1 MQNPDLVWS
10 KYENDLSTLEVF
22 STGRK
27 PFTRCMR
34 PVNPSTLPRKPLR
47 IGDCGSVKRE
57 RDMEWARFLAYITGT
72 TENALLVA
80 VAQLFPIT
88 FRVEP
93 EQAAVLL
100 RFLRAVAQQDIVRT
114 LDAPDQVKAFE
125 AGSERLR
132 LALRKVL
139 ERDTGP

>member
-1 MQNPDLVWS
+1 M
-10 KYENDLSTLEVF
+10 
-22 STGRK
+22 
-27 PFTRCMR
+27 
-34 PVNPSTLPRKPLR
+34 
-47 IGDCGSVKRE
+47 
-57 RDMEWARFLAYITGT
+57 
-72 TENALLVA
+72 
-80 VAQLFPIT
+80 AQEIEIT

-132 LALRKVL
+132 VALRKVL

>member
-1 MQNPDLVWS
+1 M
-10 KYENDLSTLEVF
+10 
-22 STGRK
+22 
-27 PFTRCMR
+27 
-34 PVNPSTLPRKPLR
+34 
-47 IGDCGSVKRE
+47 
-57 RDMEWARFLAYITGT
+57 
-72 TENALLVA
+72 
-80 VAQLFPIT
+80 AQEIEIT

-125 AGSERLR
+125 AGSEWLR
-132 LALRKVL
+132 VALRKVL

>member
-1 MQNPDLVWS
+1 M
-10 KYENDLSTLEVF
+10 
-22 STGRK
+22 
-27 PFTRCMR
+27 
-34 PVNPSTLPRKPLR
+34 
-47 IGDCGSVKRE
+47 
-57 RDMEWARFLAYITGT
+57 
-72 TENALLVA
+72 
-80 VAQLFPIT
+80 AQEIEIT

-125 AGSERLR
+125 TGSERLR
-132 LALRKVL
+132 VALRKVL